1 MRYADVLTFIQEQ
14 WGYKDLYCSVGF
26 SVKEWSEI
34 ADQALQDKLEGT
46 MDPLPFCVRLVG
58 QSGAGKTSQLLPAVC
73 AALEACGIPYIR
85 LAVRDF
91 VKYHPNLE
99 KIRKTYG
106 EALLREKTN
115 AFALTLLTFVFEKL
129 IQLRLPILFEVTLL
143 SPFYEAFI
151 HQCLQRYNYLCD
163 YQCLAISK
171 KLSDQW
177 IADRCE
183 STGRVVLKKSSHFFF
198 ETLKPALESLRSFQ
212 LRNRV
217 LLWDCQNA
225 LPVETSLQ
233 ATSLWESWEKC
244 FKLSASLPPETLL
257 RYKMDFLLDFYKK
270 TDFEKL
276 KI

>member
-1 MRYADVLTFIQEQ
+1 MHYADVLTFIQEQ
-14 WGYKDLYCSVGF
+14 WGCHDLYCSVDF
-26 SVKEWSEI
+26 SLKAWSEI
-34 ADQALQDKLEGT
+34 ADQALQDKLGGAR
-46 MDPLPFCVRLVG
+46 DPLPFCVRLVG
-58 QSGAGKTSQLLPAVC
+58 QSGSGKTSQLLPAVC
-73 AALEACGIPYIR
+73 NALDARGVSYIR

-91 VKYHPNLE
+91 VNYHPNLE

-129 IQLRLPILFEVTLL
+129 VQMRLPILFEVTLL

-163 YQCLAISK
+163 YQCLAVSK
-171 KLSDQW
+171 TLSDRW
-177 IADRCE
+177 ISERCK
-183 STGRVVLKKSSHFFF
+183 STGRVVLEKSSHFFF

-225 LPVETSLQ
+225 LPIETSLH
-233 ATSLWESWEKC
+233 ATLLWENWEKC
-244 FKLSASLPPETLL
+244 FKISTSLPPETLL
-257 RYKMDFLLDFYKK
+257 KYKMAFLLDFYQK